1 MPISNSNINI
11 KTVRSDHENITKP
24 HILVFPYPAQGHML
38 SLLDLTHQ
46 LALRNIFITILITPK
61 NLQTISPLLSTHP
74 TNITTLILPLPNHP
88 SIPQGIENVKDLPI
102 SAFKNMMV
110 ALGGL
115 YDPVFKWFCNHSNPP
130 VAIISDF
137 FLGWTH
143 RLACELGIRRYTFS
157 PSGAFA
163 ISVIYSLW
171 KYERKR
177 VNLED
182 DNEVIKFSKIPNS
195 PEYPWWQVSVVY
207 RSYEEGDEESE
218 FIKEGFLGDIAS
230 WGLVINSFSELERVY
245 FEYLKEELGH
255 DRVFAV
261 GPLLPPE
268 VKTSN
273 RGGPTSGDVL
283 SWLDTC
289 GDTIVVYVC
298 FGSQLVLNN
307 EQMEVVAVGLE
318 KSGVRF
324 VWSVKEPTV
333 GHVASDYG
341 RVPVGFEERVAGRG
355 VVVRGWAPQVAI
367 LSHDSVGA
375 FLTHCGW
382 NSIMEAVSAEVLML
396 TWPMSADQFSN
407 ATLLQELKV
416 GIKVCEGANTVPD
429 SDELAELFR
438 KSVSQETR
446 LERERAKEL
455 GKAAKEAV
463 GERGSSVCE
472 LHRLVE
478 NLKH

>member
-1 MPISNSNINI
+1 MTNTNIGS
-11 KTVRSDHENITKP
+11 KT

-46 LALRNIFITILITPK
+46 LATRNIFITILITPH
-61 NLQTISPLLSTHP
+61 NLPTLSALLSAHP
-74 TNITTLILPLPNHP
+74 TTITTLILPLPPHP
-88 SIPQGIENVKDLPI
+88 AIPPGIENVKDLPG
-102 SAFKNMMV
+102 SAFKSFMV

-115 YDPVFKWFCNHSNPP
+115 YDPVYKWCSNHSNPP

-143 RLACELGIRRYTFS
+143 RLASELGIRRYTFS
-157 PSGAFA
+157 PSGALA

-171 KYERKR
+171 KYQRKR

-182 DNEVIKFSKIPNS
+182 ENEVIKFTKIPNS
-195 PEYPWWQVSVVY
+195 PEYPWWQVSPVY
-207 RSYEEGDEESE
+207 RSYVEGDPDSE

-230 WGLVINSFSELERVY
+230 WGLVINSFTEMERVY
-245 FEYLKEELGH
+245 FDYLKEELGH

-261 GPLLPPE
+261 GPLLPPG
-268 VKTSN
+268 VKTLE
-273 RGGPTSGDVL
+273 RGGSSSSNVL

-289 GDTIVVYVC
+289 GDRMVVYVC
-298 FGSQLVLNN
+298 FGSQLVLTN
-307 EQMEVVAVGLE
+307 EQMEAVAVGLE
-318 KSGVRF
+318 KSRVKF

-333 GHVASDYG
+333 GHVAADYG
-341 RVPVGFEERVAGRG
+341 RVPEGFEERVAGRG
-355 VVVRGWAPQVAI
+355 LVVRGWAPQVAI
-367 LSHDSVGA
+367 LSHDSVGV

-382 NSIMEAVSAEVLML
+382 NSIMEAVAAEVLML

-416 GIKVCEGANTVPD
+416 GIKVCEGASTVPD
-429 SDELAELFR
+429 SAELAELFR
-438 KSVSQETR
+438 KSASQETR

-455 GKAAKEAV
+455 RKAAQEAV
-463 GERGSSVCE
+463 GEKGSSVCE
-472 LHRLVE
+472 LDRLVE